1 VEAFVTIVMK
11 AILTLLL
18 NMSPRRLEVDPVL
31 VDVPPQLPSLE
42 ASGLRRSHR
51 QALDPIS
58 VVKLAK

>member
-1 VEAFVTIVMK
+1 MK

-18 NMSPRRLEVDPVL
+18 NMPPRRLEVDPVL